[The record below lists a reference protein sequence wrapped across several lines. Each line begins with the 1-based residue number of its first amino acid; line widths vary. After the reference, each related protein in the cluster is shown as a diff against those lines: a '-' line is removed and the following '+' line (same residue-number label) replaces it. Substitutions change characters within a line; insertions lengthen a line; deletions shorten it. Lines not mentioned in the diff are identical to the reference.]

1 MNPTEHIQ
9 AAVDMALLRR
19 GRPLMPVTSLE
30 RPRSRRLRDAV
41 DIPALTRQIPTVEIC
56 AGAVL
61 GMIAGIAL
69 GLCRWG
75 VADVAWSMFYW
86 TLFGLLTG
94 WLIGTFTGATGTLS
108 VRTVLANMLHIV
120 LVLGIVAVFVSIVG
134 FLAALA
140 GAAYG
145 PDRGDV

>member
-9 AAVDMALLRR
+9 AAVDAALLRR
-19 GRPLMPVTSLE
+19 GRPLVPVSPLE
-30 RPRSRRLRDAV
+30 QPRLRRLRDAV
-41 DIPALTRQIPTVEIC
+41 DIPALTRKIPTVEIY

-61 GMIAGIAL
+61 GMIVGITL

-75 VADVAWSMFYW
+75 VVDFAWSMFYW
-86 TLFGLLTG
+86 TLFGLLVG

-108 VRTVLANMLHIV
+108 TRTVLVNMLHIV
-120 LVLGIVAVFVSIVG
+120 LVLGIAAIFIFIVG

-145 PDRGDV
+145 PDRGEV

>member
-9 AAVDMALLRR
+9 AAIDHALLRR
-19 GRPLMPVTSLE
+19 GRPLVPLTPLD
-30 RPRSRRLRDAV
+30 RPRLRRLRDAV

-61 GMIAGIAL
+61 GMCAGIVL

-75 VADVAWSMFYW
+75 VVDFAWSMFYW
-86 TLFGLLTG
+86 TLFGALVG

-108 VRTVLANMLHIV
+108 TRTVLANMLHIV
-120 LVLGIVAVFVSIVG
+120 LVLGIAAVFVGIVG

-145 PDRGDV
+145 PDRTDV